1 VKTSTV
7 IIIVVT
13 ILLLAGLT
21 VWVVLAQAKNT
32 LSEAEKTAK
41 TAANV
46 SGNVKDIIDSGKRI
60 WDDASEWFK
69 SQEST

>member
-1 VKTSTV
+1 MKASTV

-21 VWVVLAQAKNT
+21 VWVVLAQARNT

-41 TAANV
+41 TASQV
-46 SGNVKDIIDSGKRI
+46 SGNVKDIIDSGKKI
-60 WDDASEWFK
+60 WTDANKWLK
-69 SQEST
+69 DQES

>member
-1 VKTSTV
+1 MKASTV

-32 LSEAEKTAK
+32 LSEATKTAK
-41 TAANV
+41 VAGDV
-46 SGNVKDIIDSGKRI
+46 SSNVKDIIGAGKRI
-60 WDDASEWFK
+60 WADAQTWYEG
-69 SQEST
+69 QNA

>member
-1 VKTSTV
+1 MKPSTV

-21 VWVVLAQAKNT
+21 VWVVLAQARNT

-41 TAANV
+41 VAGDI
-46 SGNVKDIIDSGKRI
+46 SSNVKDIIGSGQKI
-60 WDDASEWFK
+60 WADAQDWFK
-69 SQEST
+69 ANQES